1 MRKLAASAAIIAATA
16 GMALAGSATALA
28 HTDNDNDHTWR
39 HHHYY
44 VDCSS
49 PHAINVLTCVD
60 VLDLSNLL

>member
-1 MRKLAASAAIIAATA
+1 MRKLAASAAILAATA

-28 HTDNDNDHTWR
+28 NTDNDQTWR

-44 VDCSS
+44 DDCSS